1 MIMAMPIRVKTVW
14 FKKDGERSAEEIA
27 SAVAT
32 TIWRVADKAVD
43 NLGRE
48 NYDIITPARGFKLIA
63 EFIAFL
69 VHYCDR
75 MAYGSLPAE
84 KRVAVLEAMSRR
96 LAEVMEENIISV
108 VGPDPTR
115 NYKAEFI
122 DFLNRRFNEYAEFDF
137 PDDEKASFPALR
149 FLGLQIRD
157 EMEERDKTWVMD
169 QIMDIEMPEMMGTV
183 RKSFKG
189 LLSDAPIKRGFGSP
203 DALPPE

>member
-1 MIMAMPIRVKTVW
+1 MAMPIRVKTIW

-32 TIWRVADKAVD
+32 TTWRVADKAID

-63 EFIAFL
+63 EFLAFL

-75 MAYGSLPAE
+75 MAYGSLSPE
-84 KRVAVLEAMSRR
+84 RR
-96 LAEVMEENIISV
+96 LAVLQAISNKLGEVMEQNVREV
-108 VGPDPTR
+108 VGKDDPR
-115 NYKAEFI
+115 NYKQEFI
-122 DFLNRRFNEYAEFDF
+122 DFLNRRFADYSEFEF
-137 PDDEKASFPALR
+137 PDDEHASFPALR
-149 FLGLQIRD
+149 FLGLQIRE
-157 EMEERDKTWVMD
+157 EMGDNDKTWVMD

-189 LLSDAPIKRGFGSP
+189 LLSDAPVKRGFGSP
-203 DALPPE
+203 DMLPPE

>member
-1 MIMAMPIRVKTVW
+1 MVKPVRVRTVW
-14 FKKDGERSAEEIA
+14 FKKDGERSPEEIA
-27 SAVAT
+27 TAVAST
-32 TIWRVADKAVD
+32 VWRVADKAVD

-63 EFIAFL
+63 EFVAFL

-75 MAYGSLPAE
+75 MAYASLAPE
-84 KRVAVLEAMSRR
+84 RRIAVLQAISNR
-96 LAEVMEENIISV
+96 LGEVMEENILST
-108 VGPDPTR
+108 VGKGDGSR

-122 DFLNRRFNEYAEFDF
+122 DFLNRRFADYAEFEF

-157 EMEERDKTWVMD
+157 EMEDSDKTWVMD

-189 LLSDAPIKRGFGSP
+189 LLSDAPVKRGFGSP
-203 DALPPE
+203 DMLPPE

>member
-1 MIMAMPIRVKTVW
+1 MAMPIRVKTVW

-27 SAVAT
+27 TAVAT
-32 TIWRVADKAVD
+32 TTWRVADKAVD

-63 EFIAFL
+63 EFLAFL

-75 MAYGSLPAE
+75 MAYATLTPE
-84 KRVAVLEAMSRR
+84 RRIAVLQAVANR
-96 LAEVMEENIISV
+96 LGEVMEQNVREV
-108 VGPDPTR
+108 VGKNDPR
-115 NYKAEFI
+115 NYKQEFI
-122 DFLNRRFNEYAEFDF
+122 DFLNRRFADYAEFEFSDE
-137 PDDEKASFPALR
+137 EKASFPALR

-157 EMEERDKTWVMD
+157 EMGDNDKTWIMD

-189 LLSDAPIKRGFGSP
+189 LLSDAPVKRGFGSP
-203 DALPPE
+203 DMLPPE

>member
-1 MIMAMPIRVKTVW
+1 MAMPIRVKTVW

-32 TIWRVADKAVD
+32 TTWRVADKAVD

-48 NYDIITPARGFKLIA
+48 NYDIITPERGFKLIA
-63 EFIAFL
+63 EFLAFL

-75 MAYGSLPAE
+75 MAYASLPPE
-84 KRVAVLEAMSRR
+84 RRVAVLQAVSLR
-96 LAEVMEENIISV
+96 LAEVMEQNIHSM
-108 VGPDPTR
+108 VGKDDGR
-115 NYKAEFI
+115 DYKKEFI
-122 DFLNRRFNEYAEFDF
+122 DFLNRRFAEYAEFEF
-137 PDDEKASFPALR
+137 PDDQKASFPALR

-157 EMEERDKTWVMD
+157 EMDEKDKTWVMD

-189 LLSDAPIKRGFGSP
+189 LLSDAPVKRGFGSP
-203 DALPPE
+203 DMLPPE